1 MKKNKL
7 NNKGFMLVEVIIVTV
22 IVATLMTSLYV
33 AFTRVYKVYDLK
45 SRYSNIDGI
54 YALNT
59 IMNYY
64 IENVSMN
71 KLINDTKD
79 KYINIRSNSSYCN
92 TNNYC
97 EKIKNI
103 IDNYKINNLYII
115 DKEKLIDNINEE
127 DTTQT
132 LKDYI
137 NYLNDTLDKTDNNNS
152 VKAYLI
158 GEFTISATNEIY
170 NYAYLPIKV

>member
-1 MKKNKL
+1 
-7 NNKGFMLVEVIIVTV
+7 MLVEVIIVTV
-22 IVATLMTSLYV
+22 IIATIITSLYV
-33 AFTRVYKVYDLK
+33 AFTRVYKVYDMK
-45 SRYSNIDGI
+45 SKYSNIEGI

-64 IENVSMN
+64 IENVTMN

-79 KYINIRSNSSYCN
+79 RYINIKSDSSYCN
-92 TNNYC
+92 INDYC
-97 EKIKNI
+97 EKINNI
-103 IDNYKINNLYII
+103 IVNYKINNLYII

-127 DTTQT
+127 TTSQT

-137 NYLNDTLDKTDNNNS
+137 NYLNNTLDKTDNS
-152 VKAYLI
+152 IKAYLI
-158 GEFTISATNEIY
+158 GEFTISPTNEIY